1 MGGTSA
7 RAMRRVAE
15 AKKLQICTS
24 RLIAKL
30 RKKKDSL
37 VGLWNKAF
45 VKTVEF
51 VAISVLRNRIVV
63 LDRVYEKMC
72 ACCLFKRC
80 VTFQMAF
87 IVRKSLVLDI

>member
-15 AKKLQICTS
+15 AKKLQICNS

-51 VAISVLRNRIVV
+51 VAISVQCLPAIVPSDIVPNR
-63 LDRVYEKMC
+63 L
-72 ACCLFKRC
+72 
-80 VTFQMAF
+80 
-87 IVRKSLVLDI
+87 

>member
-15 AKKLQICTS
+15 AKKLQICNS

-72 ACCLFKRC
+72 ACCLLRC
-80 VTFQMAF
+80 VTFQTAF